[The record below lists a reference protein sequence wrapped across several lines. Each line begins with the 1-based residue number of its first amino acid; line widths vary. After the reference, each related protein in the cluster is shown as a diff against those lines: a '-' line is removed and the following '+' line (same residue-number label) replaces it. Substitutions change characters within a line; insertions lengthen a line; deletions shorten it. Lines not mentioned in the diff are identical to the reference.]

1 MKISEYIDH
10 TILKPD
16 ARIDQVKIFCS
27 EAKEYGFASVCVN
40 PVHVPLVVRELEGT
54 SVKTCVVVGFPL
66 GANASIV
73 KAYEAKTAVEQ
84 GADEIDMVIN
94 VGALKD
100 GDYETVEKDIRAVVA
115 ASGKSHVKVILETC
129 LLTDAE
135 KLKACELSLNAGAHF
150 VKTSTGF
157 GSGGATIEDVA
168 LMRKAVG
175 DKAGVKASGG
185 IRDYKIA
192 IAMIDAGASRIGTSS
207 GIKIVKEAQ

>member
-16 ARIDQVKIFCS
+16 ATTNQVKTFCS

-40 PVHVPLVVRELEGT
+40 PVHAPLVARELEGT

-66 GANASIV
+66 GANASSV

-84 GADEIDMVIN
+84 GADEVDMVIN
-94 VGALKD
+94 VGSLKD
-100 GDYETVEKDIRAVVA
+100 GDYEAVEKDIKAVVA
-115 ASGKSHVKVILETC
+115 ASGKSHVKVIFETC

-135 KLKACELSLNAGAHF
+135 KLKACELSLKAGAHF

-175 DKAGVKASGG
+175 NGAGVKASGG
-185 IRDYKIA
+185 IRDYKTA
-192 IAMIDAGASRIGTSS
+192 MAMIEAGASRIGTSS
-207 GIKIVKEAQ
+207 GVKIVKEAK